1 MGPAASCV
9 GKGGGVI
16 WQKFPQ
22 VDGLEVSGKEFL
34 QASPP
39 LGQFH
44 HQPAE
49 ALFLD
54 VSTVC
59 HDPQTGV

>member
-1 MGPAASCV
+1 MAIYFRIIQNNFHA
-9 GKGGGVI
+9 GGRG
-16 WQKFPQ
+16 
-22 VDGLEVSGKEFL
+22 DGTVPTAWCS
-34 QASPP
+34 AP
-39 LGQFH
+39 
-44 HQPAE
+44 E